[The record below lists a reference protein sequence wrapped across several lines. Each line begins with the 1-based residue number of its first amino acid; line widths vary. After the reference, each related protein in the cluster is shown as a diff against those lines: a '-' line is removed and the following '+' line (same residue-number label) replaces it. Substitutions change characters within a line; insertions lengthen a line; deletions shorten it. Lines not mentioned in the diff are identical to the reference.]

1 MNNIKDYWSELN
13 PKELNDIINLFIKQ
27 KIYSPQKMRELYN
40 QAINNSSSS
49 RPQNISKYNKFDIG
63 GLVDLD
69 TTSSSKVLYSEDSE
83 NNNSNNNFIIK
94 QALKIANEM
103 LESNRISDNQK
114 NRLLE
119 FAMRIS
125 GGNAD
130 SSAINK
136 ASKYI
141 LSKYGRKALF
151 QVLNTNDPVS
161 NIIDKSIE
169 ESNYEVGDNYTG
181 LAFLGDVW
189 DKDSFL
195 WNNKNSSDFIDT
207 YIRGDIPFE
216 SAGVIKID
224 DKDEN
229 RLGRYSKYIEKNYP
243 DRDINTYQ
251 AYRDTLDNDLV
262 KYLDKASTALETDT
276 FGANADNY
284 DIDKSMFPF
293 GTEDNRG
300 FFDAAGYNIELME
313 GPDGKIYGRRSD
325 IYDFLPSD
333 FNNKWADNNKMHNIV
348 EKINNFGNPF
358 IFRTPWFKASDEN
371 IPEEVLSKYADKNK
385 KSLGGRINLSN
396 NNIFEEGGFLDILKS
411 ILGFGKRNQ
420 EDGGNYIDYF
430 DASDEL
436 KSKIKLPNK
445 IQKYNMES
453 VSQYGDT
460 HYDVFEARYKGLKKA
475 MKDASIPD
483 EDIERLLP
491 FVITQNILEGGYRV
505 NRDDNNFGGL
515 MVSKGN
521 ENVGRMK
528 FKTPED
534 YYKKY
539 ISNLDEKWGD
549 EYLGENKGWRH
560 AKSIEDYA
568 RILNREDLEL
578 TTEERFNSYNLEHP
592 KNPAYLYTPEWKNNY
607 KPLMHTD
614 RFGGIY
620 PRVNA
625 YMKLLN
631 NRIKAF
637 NDYAKENNLIKN

>member
-69 TTSSSKVLYSEDSE
+69 TTGSSKVLYSEDSE

-103 LESNRISDNQK
+103 LESNSISDNQK

-130 SSAINK
+130 SNAINK

-151 QVLNTNDPVS
+151 QVLNTNDSVS

-169 ESNYEVGDNYTG
+169 ESNYEVGNNYTG

-207 YIRGDIPFE
+207 YIRGNIPFE

-243 DRDINTYQ
+243 DRSINTYQ
-251 AYRDTLDNDLV
+251 AYRDTLDSNLV
-262 KYLDKASTALETDT
+262 KYLDKASTALETST

-300 FFDAAGYNIELME
+300 FFDAAGYNIELMM

-411 ILGFGKRNQ
+411 ILGFRKRNQ
-420 EDGGNYIDYF
+420 EDGVNYIDYF
-430 DASDEL
+430 DASNEL

-515 MVSKGN
+515 MISKGN

-549 EYLGENKGWRH
+549 KYLGENKGWRH

-637 NDYAKENNLIKN
+637 NDYAKENNLIKS

>member
-69 TTSSSKVLYSEDSE
+69 TTGSSKVLYSEDSE

-103 LESNRISDNQK
+103 LESNSISDNQK

-130 SSAINK
+130 SNAINK

-151 QVLNTNDPVS
+151 QVLNTNNSVS
-161 NIIDKSIE
+161 DIIDKSIE
-169 ESNYEVGDNYTG
+169 ESKYKVGNNYTG

-224 DKDEN
+224 DKDKN
-229 RLGRYSKYIEKNYP
+229 RLGRYYKYIEKNYP
-243 DRDINTYQ
+243 DRSINTYQ
-251 AYRDTLDNDLV
+251 AYRDTLDSNLV
-262 KYLDKASTALETDT
+262 KYLDKASTALETST

-313 GPDGKIYGRRSD
+313 GPD
-325 IYDFLPSD
+325 
-333 FNNKWADNNKMHNIV
+333 
-348 EKINNFGNPF
+348 
-358 IFRTPWFKASDEN
+358 
-371 IPEEVLSKYADKNK
+371 
-385 KSLGGRINLSN
+385 
-396 NNIFEEGGFLDILKS
+396 
-411 ILGFGKRNQ
+411 
-420 EDGGNYIDYF
+420 
-430 DASDEL
+430 
-436 KSKIKLPNK
+436 
-445 IQKYNMES
+445 
-453 VSQYGDT
+453 
-460 HYDVFEARYKGLKKA
+460 
-475 MKDASIPD
+475 
-483 EDIERLLP
+483 
-491 FVITQNILEGGYRV
+491 
-505 NRDDNNFGGL
+505 
-515 MVSKGN
+515 
-521 ENVGRMK
+521 
-528 FKTPED
+528 
-534 YYKKY
+534 
-539 ISNLDEKWGD
+539 
-549 EYLGENKGWRH
+549 
-560 AKSIEDYA
+560 
-568 RILNREDLEL
+568 
-578 TTEERFNSYNLEHP
+578 
-592 KNPAYLYTPEWKNNY
+592 
-607 KPLMHTD
+607 
-614 RFGGIY
+614 
-620 PRVNA
+620 
-625 YMKLLN
+625 
-631 NRIKAF
+631 
-637 NDYAKENNLIKN
+637 

>member
-69 TTSSSKVLYSEDSE
+69 TTGSSKVLYPEDSE

-103 LESNRISDNQK
+103 LESNSISDNQK

-125 GGNAD
+125 GGNTS
-130 SSAINK
+130 SSAINE

-151 QVLNTNDPVS
+151 QVLNTNNSVS
-161 NIIDKSIE
+161 DIIDKSIE
-169 ESNYEVGDNYTG
+169 ESNYEVGNNYTG

-251 AYRDTLDNDLV
+251 AYRDTLDSNLV
-262 KYLDKASTALETDT
+262 KYLDKASTALETST

-300 FFDAAGYNIELME
+300 FFDAAGYNIELMM
-313 GPDGKIYGRRSD
+313 GPDGKIYGRKSD

-333 FNNKWADNNKMHNIV
+333 FNNKWADNNKMNNIV

-411 ILGFGKRNQ
+411 ILGFRKRNQ
-420 EDGGNYIDYF
+420 EDGVNYIDYF
-430 DASDEL
+430 DASNEL

-515 MVSKGN
+515 MISKGN

-549 EYLGENKGWRH
+549 KYLGENKGWRH

>member
-69 TTSSSKVLYSEDSE
+69 TTGSSKVLYPEDSE

-103 LESNRISDNQK
+103 LESNSISDNQK

-125 GGNAD
+125 GGNTS
-130 SSAINK
+130 SSAINE

-151 QVLNTNDPVS
+151 QVLNTNDSVS

-169 ESNYEVGDNYTG
+169 ESNYEVGNNYTG

-251 AYRDTLDNDLV
+251 AYRDTLDSNLV
-262 KYLDKASTALETDT
+262 KYLDKASTALETST

-300 FFDAAGYNIELME
+300 FFDAAGYNIELMM
-313 GPDGKIYGRRSD
+313 GPDGKIYGRKSD

-411 ILGFGKRNQ
+411 ILGFRKRNQ
-420 EDGGNYIDYF
+420 EDGVNYIDYF
-430 DASDEL
+430 DASNEL

-515 MVSKGN
+515 MISKGN

-549 EYLGENKGWRH
+549 KYLGENKGWRH

>member
-69 TTSSSKVLYSEDSE
+69 TTDSSKVLYPEDSE

-103 LESNRISDNQK
+103 LEANRISDNQK

-125 GGNAD
+125 GGNTN

-151 QVLNTNDPVS
+151 QVLNTNDSVS

-243 DRDINTYQ
+243 NRDINTYQ
-251 AYRDTLDNDLV
+251 AYRDTLDSNLV

-276 FGANADNY
+276 FGAVADYY
-284 DIDKSMFPF
+284 DEYRNMFPF

-300 FFDAAGYNIELME
+300 FFDAAGYNIELMK
-313 GPDGKIYGRRSD
+313 GPDGKIYGRKSD

-333 FNNKWADNNKMHNIV
+333 FNGKWTDNNKMHNIV

-430 DASDEL
+430 DASNEL

-515 MVSKGN
+515 MISKGN

-549 EYLGENKGWRH
+549 KYLGENKGWRH